1 MKYCKCLECPADNK
15 CENCPFKNECD
26 WPWVSKLW
34 NKTPNLSPCLPGWIK
49 PDIRANKMVTITG
62 KYDFC
67 VFNNAKK
74 KDTVTINDIAVDE
87 EARGQGLSK
96 QLIYGIMELS
106 DKDVFAKCIKGSS
119 AESFWQHL
127 GAEKLGE
134 EQSKKTIVCSYI
146 LKNKNK
152 KQDKEDL
159 W

>member
-1 MKYCKCLECPADNK
+1 MLK
-15 CENCPFKNECD
+15 
-26 WPWVSKLW
+26 
-34 NKTPNLSPCLPGWIK
+34 
-49 PDIRANKMVTITG
+49 VTIIH
-62 KYDFC
+62 
-67 VFNNAKK
+67 NAKK

-106 DKDVFAKCIKGSS
+106 DKDVFAKCIKDSS
-119 AESFWQHL
+119 AESFWKHL

-146 LKNKNK
+146 LRNKNK